1 MNSNCFAIFF
11 SAAFLLSAVQI
22 SIYLMQTSGLV
33 PLLYQIYKLTIF
45 YLITPKINKMF
56 LLRTAVSVHDIPSG
70 KNINHLLVLHNSSC
84 WYFSQGINKTTCYYT
99 LVAFNKHQG
108 M

>member
-33 PLLYQIYKLTIF
+33 PLLYQIKLTGF
-45 YLITPKINKMF
+45 YLKTIKRMIN
-56 LLRTAVSVHDIPSG
+56 VSLHYIPSG
-70 KNINHLLVLHNSSC
+70 TKINHLILKLLVV
-84 WYFSQGINKTTCYYT
+84 FISQGIKKLYVIYT
-99 LVAFNKHQG
+99 HDDDLH
-108 M
+108 